1 MYTIRQFLIS
11 FGHPLYLLLK
21 FLIPPPLRLRGG
33 VRGGDTRKR
42 SYKEVTIYHA
52 PKKKSQKKLNLK
64 YILKRIY
71 PLIKRFPKLHIP
83 KIKISFNKK
92 IEVSIIAIIFLGT
105 TTYFYLLKDLPSASN
120 LNTPPPLTTHILD
133 RNGKPLYKIYASENR
148 TLVKLSDLPISLKE
162 SIIAIED
169 KDFYRHAGFSPS
181 GTVRAVWRI
190 IVDRKV
196 EGGSTITQQ
205 LVKNVLL
212 NPDRTLKRKLRELIL
227 AIVVEHSY
235 SKDQIL
241 EMYLNRVSFGG
252 ASYGIEEASQT
263 YFGKPAKL
271 LTLPES
277 AMLAGLPA
285 SPTTYSPFGAHPELA
300 KQRQREVL
308 KRMVEDG
315 YITQTQAEQASAQ
328 EIILSPQR
336 IDIQAPHFV
345 MYIKDILA
353 QIYGTKMVEQG
364 GLTVTTSLDLDIQNM
379 AQEIVKN
386 EVDKVSYLHIGNGA
400 ALVTSPKTGEILA
413 MVGSKDYWNTKDDG
427 NVNVTTSLR
436 QPGSS
441 IKPINY
447 ALALTRGFTTS
458 SIIDDSPIS
467 YKSPNQPVYTPVNY
481 DGKYHG
487 RIPLRIALASSYN
500 IPAVKVLAAN
510 GVTNMIDLGRKMGI
524 TTWNDSSR
532 FGLSLTLGG
541 GEVTMID
548 MATAYGVFAN
558 LGQKVDLQSILS
570 ITNSNGKILQEKV
583 LPQKNLVLD
592 PKVAY
597 LISSILS
604 DNSARA
610 PAFGFNSDLNLPN
623 TAVKTGTTNNLR
635 DNWTIGYTPNLL
647 TAVWVGNND
656 GSSMSYVASG
666 VTGASPIWR
675 HIMDELIKKYPSSG
689 FTPPP
694 DLIKVNIC
702 TITGELTCEGCPTR
716 TDFFVPGT
724 EPKTSCSPENIKK
737 IIEDK
742 AQKAERDTIL
752 QGASTP

>member
-1 MYTIRQFLIS
+1 MDIIRQFLIS
-11 FGHPLYLLLK
+11 IGRPIVTIFK
-21 FLIPPPLRLRGG
+21 FFISSQSFPPLKIRGG
-33 VRGGDTRKR
+33 IKRGVIYR
-42 SYKEVTIYHA
+42 S
-52 PKKKSQKKLNLK
+52 PKKKKQRKFDLKSVLKK
-64 YILKRIY
+64 IY
-71 PLIKRFPKLHIP
+71 PFVKHFPKLHVP
-83 KIKISFNKK
+83 KIKFSFNKK
-92 IEVSIIAIIFLGT
+92 VAVSIIAVIILGIS
-105 TTYFYLLKDLPSASN
+105 TYFYLLKDLPSVSN

-235 SKDQIL
+235 SKDEIL

-252 ASYGIEEASQT
+252 ASYGIEEAAQT

-277 AMLAGLPA
+277 ALLAGLPA

-300 KQRQREVL
+300 KNRQQEVL
-308 KRMVEDG
+308 KRMVADG
-315 YITQTQAEQASAQ
+315 YITEKQAEAASSQ
-328 EIILSPQR
+328 ELHLAPQR

-345 MYIKDILA
+345 MYIKDLLA

-379 AQEIVKN
+379 AQKIVKN
-386 EVDKVSYLHIGNGA
+386 EIAKVSYLHIGNGA
-400 ALVTSPKTGEILA
+400 ALITNPKTGEILA

-427 NVNVTTSLR
+427 NVNVTLALR

-441 IKPINY
+441 IKPVNY

-467 YKSPNQPVYTPVNY
+467 YKSPGQPVYSPVNY

-487 RIPLRIALASSYN
+487 RVPLRIALASSYN

-524 TTWNDSSR
+524 TTWNDSSQ

-541 GEVTMID
+541 GEVTMTD
-548 MATAYGVFAN
+548 MATVYGVFAN
-558 LGQKVDLQSILS
+558 LGQKVDLQPILKV
-570 ITNSNGKILQEKV
+570 TNSGGEILQEK
-583 LPQKNLVLD
+583 PPTPNNLVLD

-597 LISSILS
+597 LISNILS

-610 PAFGFNSDLNLPN
+610 PAFGYNSDLNLAN

-635 DNWTIGYTPNLL
+635 DNWTIGYTPNIL
-647 TAVWVGNND
+647 TVVWVGNND

-675 HIMDELIKKYPSSG
+675 HIMDELLKKYPSLG
-689 FTPPP
+689 FTPPS

-702 TITGELTCEGCPTR
+702 TLTGELTCEGCPTR
-716 TDFFVPGT
+716 TDLFVPGT
-724 EPKTSCSPENIKK
+724 QPKNACSPENIKK
-737 IIEDK
+737 IIEDQ
-742 AQKAERDTIL
+742 AQKTERDNLLRDKIL
-752 QGASTP
+752 QGAHTP